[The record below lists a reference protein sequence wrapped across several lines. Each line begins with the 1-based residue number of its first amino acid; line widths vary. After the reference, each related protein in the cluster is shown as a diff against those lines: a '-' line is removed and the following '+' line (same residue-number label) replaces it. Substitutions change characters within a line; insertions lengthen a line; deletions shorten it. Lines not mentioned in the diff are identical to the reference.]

1 MVDEGCHD
9 LRDVATVAGYADAI
23 NIKLA
28 KAGGVRE
35 AVRMAHAARAL
46 GLGIMIGCMV
56 ESQLAVAPAAHIAS
70 LAAWV
75 DLDGHLLLAEQP
87 FVGLELRGSR
97 VLPRGRARARC
108 GAGMSERLAIFAE
121 GLFESHSGKTAH
133 GVIRY
138 GNRDVV
144 AVVDSTNAGRTAAEI
159 EPFCIR
165 DVPMVATVREAIE
178 RGATT
183 LLIGVAPTGGKLDPA
198 WRPAL
203 LEAIEAGLDLEAGL
217 HTELSADPELREAAE
232 RRGTRLRDLRAA
244 PPDLTVPLGPASRA
258 PGVRV
263 VHSVGSDTVIGKK
276 VVTLE
281 LDRAARER
289 GLASVYVPTGQTGV
303 AIAGWGLAVDHVIS
317 DYVAGAAERLVHEGS
332 ERGDLL
338 FVEGQG
344 AIFHPAYSGV
354 TLGLLHGSAPDVLVL
369 VHKAGATSLRN
380 YPDLPL
386 EPLPDLVSAYEAL
399 ARPVRPARVAAVA
412 LNTARSTR
420 RRPGGGSRGR
430 AGTGLLG
437 GRRGPLR
444 RRPRAGGG
452 AGALPHRLDM
462 RACRRGHDL
471 WPPVPVRK

>member
-1 MVDEGCHD
+1 
-9 LRDVATVAGYADAI
+9 
-23 NIKLA
+23 
-28 KAGGVRE
+28 
-35 AVRMAHAARAL
+35 
-46 GLGIMIGCMV
+46 
-56 ESQLAVAPAAHIAS
+56 
-70 LAAWV
+70 
-75 DLDGHLLLAEQP
+75 
-87 FVGLELRGSR
+87 
-97 VLPRGRARARC
+97 
-108 GAGMSERLAIFAE
+108 MSERLAIFAE

-138 GNRDVV
+138 GNREVV

-159 EPFCIR
+159 EPFCVR
-165 DVPMVATVREAIE
+165 DVPVVAGVADAIE
-178 RGATT
+178 LGATT

-232 RRGTRLRDLRAA
+232 RRGTGLRDLRAA

-258 PGVRV
+258 AGVRV

-289 GLASVYVPTGQTGV
+289 GLESVYVPTGQTGV

-317 DYVAGAAERLVHEGS
+317 DYVAGAAERLVNEGS

-369 VHKAGATSLRN
+369 VHKAGATALRN

-386 EPLPDLVSAYEAL
+386 PALTELVAAYEAI
-399 ARPVRPARVAAVA
+399 ARPVRPARVAAIA
-412 LNTARSTR
+412 LNTSTLDDTAARAAVTEAE
-420 RRPGGGSRGR
+420 R
-430 AGTGLLG
+430 ATGLPADDVV
-437 GRRGPLR
+437 RF
-444 RRPRAGGG
+444 G
-452 AGALPHRLDM
+452 ADRVLDAVLAALPRS
-462 RACRRGHDL
+462 
-471 WPPVPVRK
+471 P